1 MKVGQE
7 QWNLHEGLYR
17 VESHNVQ
24 ELSHP
29 WKWHIGNMNRSSPSF
44 VTLRS
49 VVAVNVHRQKLS
61 LAAHHS
67 VDRIP
72 PWRVSLSK
80 PPSNHRPA
88 TAQSRMNGTSKK
100 FRSAWGNPR
109 GRRWNDYIQC
119 GVGASV

>member
-61 LAAHHS
+61 LARAPFGGS
-67 VDRIP
+67 NP
-72 PWRVSLSK
+72 TMAGLSEQATIE
-80 PPSNHRPA
+80 PPSRYGPIPHERNKRKVPIGMGQPTRP
-88 TAQSRMNGTSKK
+88 K
-100 FRSAWGNPR
+100 
-109 GRRWNDYIQC
+109 
-119 GVGASV
+119 VE